1 MNDFGPAFENYVAEA
16 LAGLNGHVIR
26 EDELQERLVGD
37 GQLVDFALVS
47 DDALVLVDAKGIEGH
62 YDELYHNLPAELAAR
77 LRTSLLRAVD
87 QAISTVTR
95 LPEDLQRSDAY
106 FLCVT
111 FKQVVVRDGEALRE
125 LTAGTDEWAHA
136 RWNSPMLSRSRMFFP
151 SIYEFESM
159 IALAT
164 ATRTPLNQI
173 LREFAADNAN
183 PATRKLLL
191 EQHVTARQVPLLA
204 PAMVQEAAERLRR

>member
-1 MNDFGPAFENYVAEA
+1 
-16 LAGLNGHVIR
+16 
-26 EDELQERLVGD
+26 
-37 GQLVDFALVS
+37 
-47 DDALVLVDAKGIEGH
+47 
-62 YDELYHNLPAELAAR
+62 
-77 LRTSLLRAVD
+77 
-87 QAISTVTR
+87 
-95 LPEDLQRSDAY
+95 
-106 FLCVT
+106 
-111 FKQVVVRDGEALRE
+111 
-125 LTAGTDEWAHA
+125 
-136 RWNSPMLSRSRMFFP
+136 MFFP